1 MTTTIDTPLPWRQRF
16 GHWLSQSREAVR
28 TIPSAFKIIYSADRV
43 GTSILIFSTAVSATI
58 PAIQAYAGGQIID
71 SVAKGIALQNA
82 MLAFNTSLHWILIEF
97 GLIVLTFVIGQL
109 RSFAEHTINAQLS
122 FYIATQMMQKSV
134 ELDIQYFE
142 DPTFYDSLQNAR
154 RQAEFRAMALVTGV
168 FTIVQQAVTLTSFLV
183 LVISFQPWIAVV
195 LFGATIPA
203 FIAQGRYSRLFFRLL
218 TRRAPEFRQLRY
230 LEELVTSDKTIKEVR
245 LFGLGKSIIDRYT
258 TTFMQYFHE
267 DIAIARRQSLL
278 GTVWGLIS
286 TASFYVSYGWVVWI
300 ALSGNLTLGG
310 LTFYTAI
317 LRQSQTTFQGLFNSV
332 NFIFENGLFMTQL
345 LDFMA
350 LQPIMS
356 QTKNPIAMPNPLVEG
371 ITFHDV
377 SFKYPGRDE
386 WTLRHIDLHIKAGET
401 LALVGLNGAGKTTL
415 VKLITRLY
423 DPTEGKIT
431 IDGIDLRD
439 FAQDELHKRIGVIF
453 QDFVRYQMTLKDNI
467 GFGNIERMDDIAR
480 ITHAAEDGGAAEIA
494 AQLANGY
501 DTTLGRQFMDGREL
515 SGGQWQKIALSRAFM
530 RDGGILILD
539 EPTAALDAQHEHEIF
554 QHFRELTQD
563 RTAILISHRFSTV
576 RMADRIAVLSD
587 GAIVELG
594 SHAELIANQ
603 QRYAELFEMQ
613 ASGYR

>member
-1 MTTTIDTPLPWRQRF
+1 MTNYPENPLPMKQRF
-16 GHWLSQSREAVR
+16 TVWLSQSREAVR

-43 GTSILIFSTAVSATI
+43 GTSILIFSTTISAVI

-71 SVAKGIALQNA
+71 SVAKGIALHNA

-97 GLIVLTFVIGQL
+97 GLIILTFVIGQL
-109 RSFAEHTINAQLS
+109 RSFAEHSINAQLS
-122 FYIATQMMQKSV
+122 FYISTQMMQKSI

-168 FTIVQQAVTLTSFLV
+168 FTIVQQTVTLTSFLV
-183 LVISFQPWIAVV
+183 LVIRFQPWIALV

-258 TTFMQYFHE
+258 TTFMHYFHE
-267 DIAIARRQSLL
+267 VIAIARRQSFI
-278 GTVWGLIS
+278 GTIWGLIS
-286 TASFYVSYGWVVWI
+286 TSSFYVSYGWVIWI
-300 ALSGNLTLGG
+300 TLSGNLTLGG

-350 LQPIMS
+350 LQPIMR
-356 QTKNPIAMPNPLVEG
+356 QTTNPIAMPNPLVIG

-386 WTLRHIDLHIKAGET
+386 WTLRHIELHINAGET

-423 DPTEGKIT
+423 DPTEGNIT

-439 FAQDELHKRIGVIF
+439 FAQAELHKRIGVIF

-467 GFGNIERMDDIAR
+467 GFGNVERMEDIER
-480 ITHAAEDGGAAEIA
+480 ITQAAEDGGAAEIA
-494 AQLANGY
+494 AQLVQGY
-501 DTTLGRQFMDGREL
+501 NTTLGRQFMDGREL

-539 EPTAALDAQHEHEIF
+539 EPTAALDAQREHEIF

-587 GAIVELG
+587 GTIVELG
-594 SHAELIANQ
+594 SHAELIANN

>member
-1 MTTTIDTPLPWRQRF
+1 MTTPSELPLPWRQRF
-16 GHWLSQSREAVR
+16 AHWLSQSREAVR
-28 TIPSAFKIIYSADRV
+28 TIPSAFKIIYSADRI
-43 GTSILIFSTAVSATI
+43 GTSILIFSTVVSAAI

-71 SVAKGIALQNA
+71 SVAKGMALHDA
-82 MLAFNTSLHWILIEF
+82 WLAFNTSLHWILIEF
-97 GLIVLTFVIGQL
+97 GLIVLTFIVGQL
-109 RSFAEHTINAQLS
+109 RSFAEHSINAQLS

-168 FTIVQQAVTLTSFLV
+168 FTIVQQTVTLTSFLV
-183 LVISFQPWIAVV
+183 LVIRFQPWIALV

-230 LEELVTSDKTIKEVR
+230 LEELVTSDKSIKEVR
-245 LFGLGKSIIDRYT
+245 LFGLGKSIIQRYS

-286 TASFYVSYGWVVWI
+286 TASFYVSYGWIVWI
-300 ALSGNLTLGG
+300 TLSGNLTLGG

-317 LRQSQTTFQGLFNSV
+317 LRQSQNTFQGLFNSV

-350 LQPIMS
+350 LQPIMP
-356 QTKNPIAMPNPLVEG
+356 QTKNPIAMPNPLVDG

-386 WTLRHIDLHIKAGET
+386 WTLRHIDLHIHAGET

-439 FAQDELHKRIGVIF
+439 FDQEELHKRIGVIF

-467 GFGNIERMDDIAR
+467 GFGNIERMDDIDR

-494 AQLANGY
+494 AQLTNGY

-539 EPTAALDAQHEHEIF
+539 EPTAALDAQREHEIF

-594 SHAELIANQ
+594 SHAELIANN

>member
-1 MTTTIDTPLPWRQRF
+1 MTSTTDTPLPWRQRF
-16 GHWLSQSREAVR
+16 SQWLTQSREAVR
-28 TIPSAFKIIYSADRV
+28 TIPSAFKIIYAADRV
-43 GTSILIFSTAVSATI
+43 GTSILIFSTVVSAVI
-58 PAIQAYAGGQIID
+58 PALQAYAGGQIID
-71 SVAKGIALQNA
+71 SIAQGITLRNA
-82 MLAFNTSLHWILIEF
+82 PLAFNASIYWILIEL
-97 GLIVLTFVIGQL
+97 GLITLTFIVGQL

-122 FYIATQMMQKSV
+122 FYIATQMMQKST

-168 FTIVQQAVTLTSFLV
+168 FAIVQQTVTLSSFLV
-183 LVISFQPWIAVV
+183 LVISFQPWIAVL

-218 TRRAPEFRQLRY
+218 TRRAPEFRQLNY

-258 TTFMQYFHE
+258 TTFMRYFHE

-286 TASFYVSYGWVVWI
+286 TASFYVSYAWIVWI
-300 ALSGNLTLGG
+300 ALLGNLTLGG

-317 LRQSQTTFQGLFNSV
+317 LRQSQTTVQGLFNSV
-332 NFIFENGLFMTQL
+332 NWLFENGLFMTQL

-356 QTKNPIAMPNPLVEG
+356 QSKHPVPMPNPLVNG
-371 ITFHDV
+371 ITFHAV

-386 WTLRHIDLHIKAGET
+386 WTLRHIDLHINAGET

-423 DPTEGKIT
+423 DPTEGHIT

-439 FAQDELHKRIGVIF
+439 FDQDELHQRIGVIF

-467 GFGNIERMDDIAR
+467 GFGNIARIDDIAR

-494 AQLANGY
+494 AQLSQGY
-501 DTTLGRQFMDGREL
+501 DTTLGRQFANGREL

-554 QHFRELTQD
+554 QHFRELTQN

-587 GAIVELG
+587 GAVVELG
-594 SHAELIANQ
+594 SHAELIANN

>member
-1 MTTTIDTPLPWRQRF
+1 MTNYPENPLPMKQRF
-16 GHWLSQSREAVR
+16 TVWLLQSREAVR

-43 GTSILIFSTAVSATI
+43 GTSILIFSTTISAVI

-71 SVAKGIALQNA
+71 SVAKGIALHNA

-97 GLIVLTFVIGQL
+97 GLIILTFVIGQL
-109 RSFAEHTINAQLS
+109 RSFAEHSINAQLS
-122 FYIATQMMQKSV
+122 FYISTQMMQKSI

-154 RQAEFRAMALVTGV
+154 RQAEFRAMALVTVV
-168 FTIVQQAVTLTSFLV
+168 FTIVQQTVTLTSFLV
-183 LVISFQPWIAVV
+183 LVIRFQPWIALV

-258 TTFMQYFHE
+258 TTFMHYFHE
-267 DIAIARRQSLL
+267 DIAIARRQSFI
-278 GTVWGLIS
+278 GTIWGLIS
-286 TASFYVSYGWVVWI
+286 TSSFYVSYGWVIWI
-300 ALSGNLTLGG
+300 TLSGNLTLGG

-350 LQPIMS
+350 LQPIML
-356 QTKNPIAMPNPLVEG
+356 QTTNPIAMPNPLVSG

-386 WTLRHIDLHIKAGET
+386 WTLRHIELHINAGET

-423 DPTEGKIT
+423 DPTEGNIT

-439 FAQDELHKRIGVIF
+439 FAQAELHKRIGVIF

-467 GFGNIERMDDIAR
+467 GFGNVERMEDIER
-480 ITHAAEDGGAAEIA
+480 ITQAAEDGGAAEIA
-494 AQLANGY
+494 AQLVQGY
-501 DTTLGRQFMDGREL
+501 NTTLGRQFMDGREL

-539 EPTAALDAQHEHEIF
+539 EPTAALDAQREHEIF

-587 GAIVELG
+587 GTIVELG
-594 SHAELIANQ
+594 SHAELIANN